1 MTSEASHSA
10 TSSPASADGATHSD
24 SPAGPMT
31 DLFGQALA
39 PASPSAQRASSVAA
53 TMSATY
59 GLRSSTS
66 SASAALEQSL
76 ASRLP
81 ELLGTPG
88 GITWQQTWKAK
99 ATPQRRRILAHTA
112 SGLRTSDSGCT
123 GWPTPLSAD
132 GRGSAGVGKRELPN
146 VATWATPTR
155 SDHQGAATPE
165 AVKQW
170 ESRGHNLPEQAQ
182 MAGWATP
189 QSRDHKGAMNPGN
202 ELTHNTRPL
211 NEQARLAVPGPTSN
225 GSSAATGKPG
235 QLNPAFSLWLMG
247 YEMVAW
253 LLAAPSSNPSPRSK
267 RPTASTAS
275 APSEAPETPSSRTS
289 RRRS

>member
-1 MTSEASHSA
+1 
-10 TSSPASADGATHSD
+10 
-24 SPAGPMT
+24 
-31 DLFGQALA
+31 
-39 PASPSAQRASSVAA
+39 
-53 TMSATY
+53 MSATY

-112 SGLRTSDSGCT
+112 SGLLTFDSGCT
-123 GWPTPLSAD
+123 GWPTARKSD
-132 GRGSAGVGKRELPN
+132 GDKNVRTAEGSAREMERKGGPQDLMQAATLAGWPTPQSQVIDAKKKPPITTGRKATDPQIGLAD
-146 VATWATPTR
+146 VAVHLASWATPTR

-182 MAGWATP
+182 MAAWATP
-189 QSRDHKGAMNPGN
+189 ATRDFKSN
-202 ELTHNTRPL
+202 EGSPEFHAARAGQTRGKPLSEQTHQL
-211 NEQARLAVPGPTSN
+211 LGPTSN
-225 GSSAATGKPG
+225 GSSAATGKRG
-235 QLNPAFSLWLMG
+235 QLNPAFSRWLMG
-247 YEMVAW
+247 YPAEWDDCA
-253 LLAAPSSNPSPRSK
+253 
-267 RPTASTAS
+267 PTA
-275 APSEAPETPSSRTS
+275 TPSSRTS